1 MEFPQSV
8 IDWGLLAVS
17 GTVGWAVNTVARNMR
32 ELSAKVHAVE
42 LVVAE
47 KYATREDIQT
57 LRQEVSEERSEIN
70 IKLRFIIELLEKK
83 ADKP

>member
-1 MEFPQSV
+1 VDIPQSV
-8 IDWGLLAVS
+8 IDWGLLAISS
-17 GTVGWAVNTVARNMR
+17 GVGWAVNTVSRNMR
-32 ELSAKVHAVE
+32 ELSTKVHAVE

-70 IKLRFIIELLEKK
+70 IKLRFIIELLERKM
-83 ADKP
+83 DKS